1 MKLQRVT
8 TGIIMAFSAPHYLLA
23 LFGMAVTAIRTIH
36 ECASFCGADGVAM
49 LALGFALEMR
59 CVLSAWAVKETV

>member
-1 MKLQRVT
+1 MKLQRAT

-36 ECASFCGADGVAM
+36 ECASFCGVDGVGCSPWASRW
-49 LALGFALEMR
+49 R
-59 CVLSAWAVKETV
+59 CAAC

>member
-23 LFGMAVTAIRTIH
+23 LFGMAVTAIRTLH
-36 ECASFCGADGVAM
+36 DGASFYQSVAGM
-49 LALGFALEMR
+49 LALRLALVMR
-59 CVLSAWAVKETV
+59 CALIV